1 MSVLYEI
8 FRDNKVLT
16 FGSSEKGM
24 VAHFKVIKSSTNKVV
39 AEHVV
44 DVDWGDMDLLAC
56 GLVEKSLFVPTSPT
70 LTVRLKEHY
79 ISISIPKKGK
89 NYADWI
95 SRIIS
100 CDVFGGDKVIAVG
113 LSPVECYRLAKFC
126 DRLAFVDF
134 MLQAGYMSASKECS
148 HG

>member
-16 FGSSEKGM
+16 FQSNEKGM
-24 VAHFKVIKSSTNKVV
+24 VAHFKAIKSSTSKVV
-39 AEHVV
+39 MEHIV
-44 DVDWGDMDLLAC
+44 DVAWGDMDLLAC
-56 GLVEKSLFVPTSPT
+56 GLVEKSLFMPTSPT
-70 LTVRLKEHY
+70 FTVRFKEHY
-79 ISISIPKKGK
+79 ISISTPKKGK
-89 NYADWI
+89 HYTDWI

-100 CDVFGGDKVIAVG
+100 CDNFGGDKVIAVG

-126 DRLAFVDF
+126 DRLALVDF
-134 MLQAGYMSASKECS
+134 MSQVGDMSTSEAHS